1 MRRSA
6 RRKQMWTIIIIM
18 AIILAIAGYFTYK
31 WYTSKPVTKTSKML
45 SDESPYSAFARGKID
60 VDGSIVKLSA
70 SKDGV
75 LKDLLVD
82 EGEKVKKGQI
92 LCKLDDLKEKLNWEY
107 CKAEAELALKKIE
120 PLKVTL
126 DAAKRE
132 QKRSQN
138 LIRQEAISRVKWD
151 ETNDLVERFE
161 AEIKVAEAEAMV
173 AVARQKQAEYD
184 MEMKN
189 IRAPADGRIL
199 RCDARPGYGISTLN
213 VTVLFLFVPDAPF
226 IVRAEVEEKFIKM
239 IKPGVKV
246 DIVPDSDESKTYA
259 GKVLKMGT
267 YLGPKRLSF
276 DEPTE
281 KSDVRTVECIITVYE
296 RDLVLGQRVL
306 VKFKKPETT
315 ESGKK

>member
-6 RRKQMWTIIIIM
+6 RRKMWAAIIII
-18 AIILAIAGYFTYK
+18 AIIIAIAGFFTYK
-31 WYTSKPVTKTSKML
+31 WYTSKPVTKTSKIL
-45 SDESPYSAFARGKID
+45 SEESPYSAFARGKID

-75 LKDLLVD
+75 LRDLLVD

-92 LCKLDDLKEKLNWEY
+92 LCKLDDLKEKLSWEY
-107 CKAEAELALKKIE
+107 CKAQADLAVKKIE
-120 PLKVTL
+120 PLKVSL
-126 DAAKRE
+126 DAARRE

-138 LIRQEAISRVKWD
+138 LVRQEAISHQKWD
-151 ETNDLVERFE
+151 ETNDAVGHLE
-161 AEIKVAEAEAMV
+161 AEIKVAEAEA
-173 AVARQKQAEYD
+173 AVAIAKQKQAEYD

-189 IRAPADGRIL
+189 IRAPANGRIL

-226 IVRAEVEEKFIKM
+226 IVRAEVEEKFIKL

-246 DIVPDSDESKTYA
+246 DIVPDSDETKTYA

-281 KSDVRTVECIITVYE
+281 KSDVRTVECLITIYE

-306 VKFKKPETT
+306 VKFKKPEVPV
-315 ESGKK
+315 SGQK